1 MKSIEKS
8 AIDKFILPLEGQGAV
23 GTISLFMVSTKDS
36 SLKKLNLDKLSLE
49 ERREQLKAW
58 GRENRFVLVIEKGD
72 QLFAHVHNQ
81 YVQDLQRCEALSL
94 GGRKVTVKAL
104 SDEEAAE
111 LSAIGEACEDLIAEE
126 EEEKKEEKVE
136 RQNIYNY
143 SSVYQRVF
151 GKGAQVSTP
160 THFLVGQLVK
170 HHLSQILIDC
180 MKRFEEARRELEKQK
195 EASDKKSEI
204 LKEEIKKEV
213 FRGEVKKEEISRIEL
228 KKIL

>member
-8 AIDKFILPLEGQGAV
+8 AIDKFILPLEGQDDV

-36 SLKKLNLDKLSLE
+36 SLKKLNLDRLSLE
-49 ERREQLKAW
+49 ERREHLKAW

-72 QLFAHVHNQ
+72 NLFAHVHNK
-81 YVQDLQRCEALSL
+81 YAQDLKECEALSF

-104 SDEEAAE
+104 SDEEAAQ
-111 LSAIGEACEDLIAEE
+111 LSAIGEACEDQIAEK
-126 EEEKKEEKVE
+126 EEEKSEEKVE
-136 RQNIYNY
+136 RQNIYSY
-143 SSVYQRVF
+143 SSAYQLVF
-151 GKGAQVSTP
+151 GKGGEVSNP
-160 THFLVGQLVK
+160 TRFLVGQLVK

-204 LKEEIKKEV
+204 LREEIKKEIL
-213 FRGEVKKEEISRIEL
+213 RGGVKKEEISWIEL